1 MGFREGAWATVWEV
15 TDEKSNYAKVRM
27 STSRKDKKTDEYV
40 TDFSGFVSL
49 VGDAFKRLDEIV
61 AEIEENE
68 RCRIRLGACD
78 VTNRY
83 DKEKEREYVNFALF
97 GFKLPGEDED
107 ESDGEK
113 KTGSKKSTKKQPPK
127 SGGKKKSAPPP
138 LKDEDA
144 EEEDE
149 ELPF

>member
-1 MGFREGAWATVWEV
+1 MLYVFIWAALTLLLKVETVV
-15 TDEKSNYAKVRM
+15 LVRH
-27 STSRKDKKTDEYV
+27 
-40 TDFSGFVSL
+40 
-49 VGDAFKRLDEIV
+49 KRLDEIV

-149 ELPF
+149 EVLCFCYGRSYDYFLLGTL